1 MSVHRVVVAD
11 DDDMMRSAL
20 VDVLRADH
28 RFQVVA
34 AVSTGRNL
42 PDVVARHQADVVL
55 LDVRMEEGGPDAA
68 RRLTSTPEGGPVVIA
83 VSAEVGTVRV
93 LEMLRAGA
101 TGYLAKG
108 RLGGSLPDLV
118 ARCAQGEV
126 LLAVPT
132 ASAAVRHLLASDR

>member
-28 RFQVVA
+28 RFHVVA
-34 AVSTGRNL
+34 AVSTGTDL
-42 PDVVARHQADVVL
+42 PDVVSRHRADVVL
-55 LDVRMEEGGPDAA
+55 LDIRMEHGGPEAA
-68 RRLTSTPEGGPVVIA
+68 RRLTSVPKGGPVVVAI
-83 VSAEVGTVRV
+83 SAEVGTVRV

-108 RLGGSLPDLV
+108 RLGASLPDLV
-118 ARCAQGEV
+118 DRCAQGEV

-132 ASAAVRHLLASDR
+132 ASAAVRHLLAQDR

>member
-1 MSVHRVVVAD
+1 MAVHRVVVAD

-34 AVSTGRNL
+34 AVATGRGL

-68 RRLTSTPEGGPVVIA
+68 RRLTSAPEGGPVVIA

>member
-34 AVSTGRNL
+34 AVSDGTDL
-42 PDVVARHQADVVL
+42 PEVVSRHRADVVL
-55 LDVRMEEGGPDAA
+55 LDIRMRAGGPEAA
-68 RRLTSTPEGGPVVIA
+68 RRLTSAPTGGPVVVA

-108 RLGGSLPDLV
+108 RLGASLPDLV
-118 ARCAQGEV
+118 DRCAQGEV

>member
-20 VDVLRADH
+20 VDVLGADH
-28 RFQVVA
+28 RFHVVA
-34 AVSTGRNL
+34 AVSDGRDL
-42 PDVVARHQADVVL
+42 PDVVSRHRADVVL
-55 LDVRMEEGGPDAA
+55 LDIRMDAGGPEAA
-68 RRLTSTPEGGPVVIA
+68 RLLTSAPEGGPVVVA

-108 RLGGSLPDLV
+108 RLGASLPDLV
-118 ARCAQGEV
+118 DRCARGEV

-132 ASAAVRHLLASDR
+132 ASAAVRHLLGSDR